1 MQPLLTVHSSP
12 PAFYNNHPVVSKSEQ
27 HNKTHLHSTKFFL
40 LTLHPCSF
48 MTIMSTAS
56 DMGPDKQTL
65 VQFHRYVDLPAELRI
80 KVIQEFIIDLREEH
94 RFRYQLGRPQF
105 ARFAVIHSEW
115 QHEFEAEQ
123 ELFGGLCLSTDDLPA
138 YRAILNQHRRDSLSK
153 LILRVHINNSAVGF
167 NRQIDHASGRAGVI
181 SRAGAFIVNSMAT
194 ILESVEYSIQNGS
207 RATRAGLEIQTQ
219 VTIPGFG
226 GDEDDYHVRLRGILS
241 LTKGIDCDFSQLPV
255 LHTARKFSQPGLTH
269 SQYLALGHP
278 MLLFLNTPSL
288 FSLLRRMP
296 NLEQATAGIT
306 SEASL
311 TLGHISGKF
320 KTTGP
325 RCSRQLC
332 GSTSPSHQPEKGNCD
347 AND

>member
-12 PAFYNNHPVVSKSEQ
+12 PTFYNNHPVVSKSEQ

-80 KVIQEFIIDLREEH
+80 KVIQEFIMDLREEH

-153 LILRVHINNSAVGF
+153 LTLRVYIDNTAVGF
-167 NRQIDHASGRAGVI
+167 NRQIDHRSGRAGVV
-181 SRAGAFIVNSMAT
+181 SRAGALIVNSMAT
-194 ILESVEYSIQNGS
+194 ILESVEDSIQNGS
-207 RATRAGLEIQTQ
+207 QAARAGLEIQTQ
-219 VTIPGFG
+219 IMIPGFG
-226 GDEDDYHVRLRGILS
+226 VDGDDDHRRLRGILS
-241 LTKGIDCDFSQLPV
+241 SNRGIDCDFSQLPV
-255 LHTARKFSQPGLTH
+255 LHTARKFSQPILTH
-269 SQYLALGHP
+269 SQVLAMGHP
-278 MLLFLNTPSL
+278 MLLFLNPL
-288 FSLLRRMP
+288 SLLSLVRRMP
-296 NLEQATAGIT
+296 NLEQATAGIAPG
-306 SEASL
+306 ASL

-320 KTTGP
+320 KPTGP
-325 RCSRQLC
+325 RCSGQLY
-332 GSTSPSHQPEKGNCD
+332 GSISQSHQPLKGDFD
-347 AND
+347 ANH